1 MTIRVTIRRLLSS
14 DPRHYLVALAIAI
27 AALLTCARSAM
38 SQSNNPVPV
47 PLAPIQLTPERQQ
60 SIGASFATVE
70 RREVAEN
77 IEATGNIEPDER
89 LQGYVQTR
97 FPGWIEKVYANQT
110 GQFVRKGEA
119 LFTVYSPDLVST
131 ENEYLLALKQKSRLQ
146 SSEVEGVAAGADAL
160 VDSASARLQQFG
172 VSPRE
177 ISRLQRERTVRHS
190 IEIDSPM
197 SGVIVDRAV
206 LPNMYM
212 QPETRLFTIT
222 DLSRVWVYAAV
233 FQDQIGK
240 VRIGAPAVVTLDAY
254 PGEKFDGRVDFIQPQ
269 IDPMTRTAKVRCEF
283 VNRKAMLMPG
293 MFAKVA
299 LHLPLGSQI
308 VIPQGGVIRTGLRSV
323 AFVDRGD
330 GYLTP
335 TEVEL
340 GPRVG
345 ADLIVLKGLK
355 PGDRIVAS
363 ANFLIDSESQLQA
376 AAGAY
381 VPPPPGVG
389 ANANQSA
396 LAPPASTARIEMT
409 TNPSPPAR
417 GSNQVRV
424 ELREA
429 AGKPIDDAT
438 VQVTFFMAAM
448 PAMGMASM
456 RAQSDT
462 TNQGNGVYSAS
473 IDIPSGGTWQV
484 TVTATKAGAAIANKQ
499 FNVSVTGAMSM

>member
-1 MTIRVTIRRLLSS
+1 MTIRRILSS
-14 DPRHYLVALAIAI
+14 SARHYLVVAGTALLAI
-27 AALLTCARSAM
+27 LTCARYGLT
-38 SQSNNPVPV
+38 QSNNPVPV
-47 PLAPIQLTPERQQ
+47 PLAPIQLTPERRQ
-60 SIGASFATVE
+60 SIGVSFAIVE
-70 RREVAEN
+70 RREVAES
-77 IEATGNIEPDER
+77 IETTGNIEADEK

-110 GQFVRKGEA
+110 GQYVRKGEA

-131 ENEYLLALKQKSRLQ
+131 ENEYLLALKQKTRVQ
-146 SSEVEGVAAGADAL
+146 SSAVEGVAVGADAL
-160 VDSASARLQQFG
+160 VESASARLRQWG

-177 ISRLQRERTVRHS
+177 IVRLDRERTVSHS
-190 IEIDSPM
+190 IEIDAPM
-197 SGVIVDRAV
+197 NGVIVDRAA
-206 LPNMYM
+206 LPNMYV

-233 FQDQIGK
+233 FQDQVGK
-240 VRIGAPAVVTLDAY
+240 VRIGDPAAVTLDAY

-269 IDPMTRTAKVRCEF
+269 IDPMTRTARVRCEF

-293 MFAKVA
+293 MFVRVA
-299 LHLPLGSQI
+299 LHLPLGNQL
-308 VIPQGGVIRTGLRSV
+308 VIPDGGVIRTGLRNV

-335 TEVEL
+335 AEVEL

-345 ADLIVLKGLK
+345 NDLIVLRGLHA
-355 PGDRIVAS
+355 GDRIVAS

-389 ANANQSA
+389 ANAGQSA
-396 LAPPASTARIEMT
+396 IARPDNLAKIEIT
-409 TNPSPPAR
+409 TNPSPPTR
-417 GSNQVRV
+417 GSNNLRV
-424 ELREA
+424 ELRDSS
-429 AGKPIDDAT
+429 GKPIDDAA
-438 VQVTFFMAAM
+438 VNVTFFMAAM

-456 RAQSDT
+456 RAQT
-462 TNQGNGVYSAS
+462 EAKNQRNGVYSAA

-484 TVTATKAGAAIANKQ
+484 TIVASKDGRPIGSKQ
-499 FNVSVTGAMSM
+499 FNVSVTGPMSM